1 MPEAPK
7 HEYYETLGVPKKASA
22 ADIKKAYRR
31 LARKFHPDVNPNNKT
46 AEERFKRVQEAYDIL
61 SDPKKKQ
68 VYDTYGFY
76 SDQIPQGGYPGGH
89 PGGFPGGQ
97 GGPGPEF
104 SFRDFDF
111 SNFQSA
117 GAGSGSAG
125 RNPFTRGAAGTGGA
139 SAGGGFADSLRD
151 MFSQFVGG
159 EEETPAA
166 QPKRGEDLE
175 YQAHIGFWDAIRGTT
190 VKVNV
195 QHYSSCTQCKGTGSL
210 GNSVGGVCP
219 ECQGTGHVT
228 QMAGTMR
235 FQLTCKSCGGTGK
248 ARNVCPACAGQGR
261 RFSPETVEVR
271 IPGGTQ
277 DGTRMRISGKGN
289 SGTAGGGTGD
299 LYLLISVEKHPFFE
313 RKGDDISIKV
323 PVTVTEAALGSKIE
337 VPTID
342 GRALLK
348 IPPGTQSGQK
358 FRLRERGV
366 EPARNGVRGDQYVE
380 VSVQVPKVMD
390 ERSKEI
396 LRELA
401 ALNPE
406 DPRAG
411 LGVEV

>member
-1 MPEAPK
+1 MPEPPK
-7 HEYYETLGVPKKASA
+7 HEYYETLGVPKKAVA
-22 ADIKKAYRR
+22 GDIKKAYRR

-46 AEERFKRVQEAYDIL
+46 AEERFKRVQEAYDVL

-68 VYDTYGFY
+68 IYDTYGFY
-76 SDQIPQGGYPGGH
+76 SDQIPPQAGGYPGGY
-89 PGGFPGGQ
+89 PGGYGGYPGA
-97 GGPGPEF
+97 GGSGPEF

-111 SNFQSA
+111 SNFQGA
-117 GAGSGSAG
+117 GAGSGARG
-125 RNPFTRGAAGTGGA
+125 PHTRQQTGG

-151 MFSQFVGG
+151 MFSQFVGS
-159 EEETPAA
+159 EESPTATPT
-166 QPKRGEDLE
+166 RGEDLE
-175 YQAHIGFWDAIRGTT
+175 YQARIGFWDAIRGT
-190 VKVNV
+190 VLKINV
-195 QHYSSCTQCKGTGSL
+195 QHYSACTQCKGTGAL
-210 GNSVGGVCP
+210 GNSAGGACP
-219 ECQGTGHVT
+219 ECQGTGQVT

-235 FQLTCKSCGGTGK
+235 FQLTCKSCSGTGK
-248 ARNVCPACAGQGR
+248 ARNICPACGGQGR

-271 IPGGTQ
+271 IPAGTQ
-277 DGTRMRISGKGN
+277 DGTRMRISSKGN
-289 SGTAGGGTGD
+289 SGTASGPAGD
-299 LYLLISVEKHPFFE
+299 LYLVIAVDKHLFFE
-313 RKGDDISIKV
+313 RKGDDISIRV
-323 PVTVTEAALGSKIE
+323 PVTVTEAALGAKIE

-366 EPARNGVRGDQYVE
+366 EPARTGTRGDQFVE
-380 VSVQVPKVMD
+380 VSVQVPKIMD

-401 ALNPE
+401 TLNPE